1 MFECEQVDKSVTPQH
16 LIWKIRRTRLKYEN
30 SFLLSSKLQNRFLD
44 LDRVSRLLHDALE
57 HDYNLVAPLE
67 EVLGAHVVEGAVRVD
82 LVDEGGR
89 PDEEQLIL
97 LSFTVSPDLDKSQ
110 FDSTS

>member
-1 MFECEQVDKSVTPQH
+1 MKTHFCY
-16 LIWKIRRTRLKYEN
+16 RLFGICN
-30 SFLLSSKLQNRFLD
+30 ID

-57 HDYNLVAPLE
+57 HDHDLVAPLE

-82 LVDEGGR
+82 LVNEGGW

-97 LSFTVSPDLDKSQ
+97 LSLTVSPDLQLSY
-110 FDSTS
+110 FIRTSS